1 MPRTTGNQPGI
12 STRLARCVRSAGDRF
27 FRASDT
33 RAVGYGW
40 QITAGR
46 SGLSR
51 TYRDPRF
58 DLLASCPDCCGSGQ
72 DARRPCSR
80 CAGSGRI
87 RLREHRLA
95 PEVDRQRG

>member
-1 MPRTTGNQPGI
+1 MPRSTGNQPGI
-12 STRLARCVRSAGDRF
+12 STRLARRVRTAGDRL

-33 RAVGYGW
+33 RAAGYGW
-40 QITAGR
+40 RVTAGR

-58 DLLASCPDCCGSGQ
+58 DLLAGCPDCRGSGQ

-87 RLREHRLA
+87 RLREHRLVA
-95 PEVDRQRG
+95 EVDRQPG